1 MVTDKIKEV
10 LIEAVNDAIML
21 AAHAEEDMYL
31 SAVEADNYEEII
43 SDFEEAL
50 KWVKSLESYN
60 PERLN

>member
-21 AAHAEEDMYL
+21 AHAEEDMCL
-31 SAVEADNYEEII
+31 SAVKIEEYESII
-43 SDFEEAL
+43 SDYQEAL
-50 KWVKSLESYN
+50 KWVESLESYN

>member
-21 AAHAEEDMYL
+21 AHAEEDMCL
-31 SAVEADNYEEII
+31 SAVEAEEYEAVILYYQ
-43 SDFEEAL
+43 EAL
-50 KWVKSLESYN
+50 KWVESLESYN

>member
-21 AAHAEEDMYL
+21 AHAEEDMCL

-50 KWVKSLESYN
+50 KWVESLESYN